1 VTTEAKAT
9 ISSPAAS
16 APFGRTVFV
25 MTVTGLLVVGQMYL
39 VLPLLPAMARDWHTS
54 AAAVTWTTTS
64 FGFAYAGGFL
74 LTGPL
79 SDLLGRRRVVVTGL
93 TVLAIATAVAAL
105 SPSLPV
111 AIACRVAQGLG
122 AAGFSP
128 AALAYLGERIPPA
141 RRSVALTCL
150 VTAMVAATV
159 TGQLVAQAMVPIGG
173 WRGVFVIN
181 ACGVAVLAA
190 ALRMVMLPGNATS
203 ARGSLG
209 AFFGAMG
216 RLATQPV
223 LLLIY
228 LGALTVLGG
237 FVAVYTSLQLLGPAE
252 LIGRPDAMLG
262 LRASSLPALVAI
274 PFLTPILN
282 QVRPTLRA
290 GLAMLAAAAAVAG
303 LAFNG
308 HSSLVT
314 IGALMFVFVLAIAA
328 VSPGLTE
335 LVGSLSGPAR
345 GAGVALYTFSLL
357 AGASSGP
364 QLVAALGGKGFAT
377 VLLTICGVLLIGVV
391 LLLAADR
398 QLQRKTP

>member
-1 VTTEAKAT
+1 
-9 ISSPAAS
+9 
-16 APFGRTVFV
+16 VFV

-39 VLPLLPAMARDWHTS
+39 VLPLLPSMARDWNTS

-74 LTGPL
+74 LAGPL
-79 SDLLGRRRVVVTGL
+79 SDLLGRRRVIVVGL
-93 TVLAIATAVAAL
+93 TVLAIATAIAATA
-105 SPSLPV
+105 PSLPV
-111 AIACRVAQGLG
+111 AIVCRIAQGIG

-128 AALAYLGERIPPA
+128 AALAYLSERIPPA

-159 TGQLVAQAMVPIGG
+159 TGQLVAQALMPIAG

-181 ACGVAVLAA
+181 ACGVAVLAV
-190 ALRMVMLPGNATS
+190 ALRVMLLPGNAAA

-209 AFFGAMG
+209 TFFGAMG
-216 RLATQPV
+216 KLVGKPV

-237 FVAVYTSLQLLGPAE
+237 FVAVYTSLQLLGPEE
-252 LIGRPDAMLG
+252 LTGRPDAMLA

-274 PFLTPILN
+274 PFLTPVLGR
-282 QVRPTLRA
+282 VRPTLRA
-290 GLAMLAAAAAVAG
+290 GLAMLVAAVAVAG
-303 LAFNG
+303 LAFAG
-308 HSSLVT
+308 HSSLLT
-314 IGALMFVFVLAIAA
+314 IGVLMFLFVGAIAA

-345 GAGVALYTFSLL
+345 GAGVALYTFALIVG
-357 AGASSGP
+357 AGSGP
-364 QLVAALGGKGFAT
+364 QLVAALGGRGFAV
-377 VLLTICGVLLIGVV
+377 VLVAICGVLLAGAV
-391 LLLAADR
+391 LLIAADR
-398 QLQRKTP
+398 RLRRESR